1 MAGRRGLI
9 SSIMLMSVLLLNL
22 TATTLFI
29 HSHYVDGNKI
39 THSHFYAG
47 SASEHSHPKS
57 QILYLDNSLHCDA
70 ILAEVVRCDN
80 VTTITQL
87 IDYTLLLT
95 EVSEPDCVV
104 VSLRAPP
111 VVA

>member
-1 MAGRRGLI
+1 MRREGFI
-9 SSIMLMSVLLLNL
+9 SSLVMLLVLLLNL

-29 HSHYVDGNKI
+29 HSHYIDGNKI

-47 SASEHSHPKS
+47 SASEHSHSKS
-57 QILYLDNSLHCDA
+57 QILYFDNSLQCDA
-70 ILAEVVRCDN
+70 VLAEVVRCDN
-80 VTTITQL
+80 VTTIAHI
-87 IDYTLLLT
+87 IDYKPLLT
-95 EVSEPDCVV
+95 EVAEPDCVV

>member
-1 MAGRRGLI
+1 MGKRGII
-9 SSIMLMSVLLLNL
+9 SSIVMLVVLLLNL

-29 HSHYVDGNKI
+29 HSHYDDGQKI

-47 SASEHSHPKS
+47 SASEHSHSKS

-70 ILAEVVRCDN
+70 VLAEVVRCDN
-80 VTTITQL
+80 VTTIAHI
-87 IDYTLLLT
+87 IDYKPLLT
-95 EVSEPDCVV
+95 EVSEPRCIV

-111 VVA
+111 FMA

>member
-1 MAGRRGLI
+1 MGKRDII
-9 SSIMLMSVLLLNL
+9 SSIVMLVVLLLNL

-29 HSHYVDGNKI
+29 HSHYVDGQKV

-47 SASEHSHPKS
+47 SDSEHSHSKS

-70 ILAEVVRCDN
+70 VLAEVVRCDN
-80 VTTITQL
+80 VATIAHI
-87 IDYTLLLT
+87 IDYKPLLT
-95 EVSEPDCVV
+95 EVSKPCCVV

-111 VVA
+111 FMA

>member
-1 MAGRRGLI
+1 MGKKGII
-9 SSIMLMSVLLLNL
+9 SSFVMLMVLLLNL

-29 HSHYVDGNKI
+29 HSHYVDGQKV

-47 SASEHSHPKS
+47 PAAEHSHSKS
-57 QILYLDNSLHCDA
+57 HILYLDDSLQCDA

-80 VTTITQL
+80 VTTIAHI
-87 IDYTLLLT
+87 IDYKPLLT
-95 EVSEPDCVV
+95 EVTEPDCVV

-111 VVA
+111 AVA

>member
-1 MAGRRGLI
+1 
-9 SSIMLMSVLLLNL
+9 MLVVLLLNL

-29 HSHYVDGNKI
+29 HSHYVDGQKI

-47 SASEHSHPKS
+47 SDSEHSHSKS

-70 ILAEVVRCDN
+70 VLAEVVRCDN
-80 VTTITQL
+80 VTTLAQL
-87 IDYTLLLT
+87 IDYKPLLT
-95 EVSEPDCVV
+95 EVTEPDCVV

-111 VVA
+111 AEA